1 MPPPQ
6 ELFHPT
12 GCPDCRGRGYRGRI
26 GVFEVVVA
34 DDNLANL
41 IASGSTEHELRDL
54 IRQSG
59 TPDLTS
65 DALTKVFDGITDL
78 SEALAMRCA

>member
-34 DDNLANL
+34 EDAFTDL
-41 IASGSTEHELRDL
+41 ISGGATEHELRRL
-54 IRQSG
+54 IRETG